1 MDKDRLLIELI
12 FVLIALILV
21 FTGIYFTYF

>member
-1 MDKDRLLIELI
+1 MDKDRLLIELF
-12 FVLIALILV
+12 FVLIAVILV

>member
-12 FVLIALILV
+12 FLLIAVILV

>member
-12 FVLIALILV
+12 FVLIAVILV
-21 FTGIYFTYF
+21 FSGIYFTYF

>member
-1 MDKDRLLIELI
+1 MDKDRLVIELI

>member
-12 FVLIALILV
+12 FVLIAVILV

>member
-1 MDKDRLLIELI
+1 MDIDRLIIELI

>member
-12 FVLIALILV
+12 FLLVAVILV